1 MLIKKEKEKL
11 EKFLGGIKGMKE
23 LPQALFVV
31 DPKEEHI
38 AVREARKLRIPVIA
52 ICDTNVDPDPID
64 YVIPANDD
72 TSRSIA
78 IITHHIADLYGDA
91 MGLKM
96 PEPQFKPNEFVRR
109 EGEDNRGQRGGQYD
123 NRRSFNRNM
132 PNCDYRSEGS
142 TTRASVGPDRTGEKV
157 ASVAAAPEQSVPKAK
172 VE

>member
-1 MLIKKEKEKL
+1 
-11 EKFLGGIKGMKE
+11 MKE